1 MRDEFDARLWN
12 AHHES
17 INPALTRISEDF
29 GKGLTNARE
38 TLSGQTRNIGFRG
51 TAMLAALIVSGS
63 SILLTVAP
71 VAGA

>member
-12 AHHES
+12 ADHES
-17 INPALTRISEDF
+17 IDAALTQISEDF
-29 GKGLTNARE
+29 GKGLSNARE
-38 TLSGQTRNIGFRG
+38 ALSGQTRNLGFRG
-51 TAMLAALIVSGS
+51 TAMLAALMVSGS